1 MNISMKKGCIVFA
14 KCVVVS
20 DQRKQQSGEQSNKTA
35 DEMIRKESTLWIT
48 ITTPCY
54 YCNNRHLYN
63 HYEDQYQIIATLN
76 AEDKKLVENTVDE
89 QKRWREV
96 IIEAMEVQQA
106 KHYKHSFNLHHNEN
120 NNNESVDVQVCY
132 PLEQS
137 TIKLKLKCNIRK
149 ELTYS
154 TFESFLC
161 FHGSLIQRH
170 ILKTQCST
178 RTCTQ
183 TFVVLYN
190 DEPIPAEVKLP
201 LAIILLCQIVVSD
214 LSLLSLP
221 QISARLRIPV
231 ESITTVVIG
240 IAASIIATGWL
251 CLFVYYNSCGRPY
264 TTTVE
269 KPLQTIFLKDKFIQT
284 AENDNGSMCFEVQ
297 PQDIQSNEKKSL
309 KTLSSENGSL
319 NRVQKDMED
328 TSIKDII
335 SEATVATTSTNTRK
349 QRITTMDTDQ
359 HQFDYPISIIT
370 RPKRRDD
377 LRVHKLESRS
387 NISMPTLKEICVEEK
402 LHPHPI
408 PPTESGILEVGNL
421 TQQIYWNPMSCL

>member
-1 MNISMKKGCIVFA
+1 MKIMAATTVIIIHILFHMNISMKKGCIVFA

-35 DEMIRKESTLWIT
+35 DEKIRKESTIWVT
-48 ITTPCY
+48 VTTPCY
-54 YCNNRHLYN
+54 YCNHHHLYN

-106 KHYKHSFNLHHNEN
+106 KHYKHSLNLHHNEN

-132 PLEQS
+132 PLEQA
-137 TIKLKLKCNIRK
+137 R
-149 ELTYS
+149 LTDS
-154 TFESFLC
+154 PFESLLR
-161 FHGSLIQRH
+161 FHSSVIQRH
-170 ILKTQCST
+170 ILKTHCST

-190 DEPIPAEVKLP
+190 DEPIPAE
-201 LAIILLCQIVVSD
+201 IVVSD

-221 QISARLRIPV
+221 RISARLRIPV
-231 ESITTVVIG
+231 ESITTLLLIADEKSQWWIVAVVIG

-264 TTTVE
+264 TTTAE
-269 KPLQTIFLKDKFIQT
+269 KPLIQTIFLKDKFIQT
-284 AENDNGSMCFEVQ
+284 AENDNGSMYFEVQ
-297 PQDIQSNEKKSL
+297 PQNTESNEKKSL
-309 KTLSSENGSL
+309 KTSSSENGSL
-319 NRVQKDMED
+319 SRVQKDMED

-335 SEATVATTSTNTRK
+335 SETTVVTTSTNTHK
-349 QRITTMDTDQ
+349 QCITDQ
-359 HQFDYPISIIT
+359 QQFDYPISIIT

-377 LRVHKLESRS
+377 L
-387 NISMPTLKEICVEEK
+387 
-402 LHPHPI
+402 
-408 PPTESGILEVGNL
+408 
-421 TQQIYWNPMSCL
+421 